1 MKKIIEIA
9 AFFLFISGVGVSQT
23 STLTNTVITDSDG
36 QTWNNCTWSATLLS
50 PKGPPTQSGVLVGVQ
65 SINGSCSSGG
75 KISAT
80 LADTS
85 TIDQSGA
92 EWCFSITP
100 DASASSYSACSAVTG
115 STPNL
120 STHLSP
126 TYALRFPASAYAYG
140 YLDQEVLSPTLG
152 SYYFNVT
159 NQCGRTYTINGWS
172 GCTTQ
177 SGNATSIQGTPV
189 SSTAPALGQALVY
202 SGSNYVPSSIQT
214 LETRSLSLAKVKG
227 QFISPGS
234 SYTIF
239 SATGAGN
246 VAKITVA
253 TLWGYTYPL
262 SYDYGQQAIIT
273 IIVDGQTYS
282 APLGMFLL
290 WDGWILPGNNGIG
303 YGYGP
308 TILNSQFFASKY
320 LGINDYG
327 SQAGGYRAI
336 NIPYK
341 SSVSISLSVPVGLI
355 SLNFYTQVEYYSGSA
370 PTGRYPPTE
379 NVFHMST
386 SDWRNSSIVAN
397 STLTPLP
404 TVSGQGEL
412 ESIYFVSS
420 APGDNIAPS
429 WLEVA
434 PNIVADGNSWQY
446 GGFEDLMGNFFY
458 GSYGY
463 SRGDEAGIARFWMS
477 DYGSATPGDSTSVSN
492 FSITSN
498 VVTFTVAST
507 AGMSAGNYVFIGG
520 MNSGTYLNQ
529 QQLQVLSTGFTSTQ
543 FEANFTHSDVSS
555 TIDSGTV
562 MYHQTIWTGYR
573 YFKDHPLLFNSSLG
587 ITWQDVN
594 YYGSYANR
602 AGFCIVY
609 YTEN

>member
-1 MKKIIEIA
+1 MRLVSRIVLGLILITSLA
-9 AFFLFISGVGVSQT
+9 YNSSGQLLSVT
-23 STLTNTVITDSDG
+23 ATITDSDG
-36 QTWNNCTWSATLLS
+36 QTWNNGSCGIALINSAAASYYNGTRLPVYYICTINSA
-50 PKGPPTQSGVLVGVQ
+50 GVLNA
-65 SINGSCSSGG
+65 SLYN
-75 KISAT
+75 T
-80 LADTS
+80 NT
-85 TIDQSGA
+85 
-92 EWCFSITP
+92 ITP
-100 DASASSYSACSAVTG
+100 TSSLYTFNICSNTSAICSNFQIPVTG
-115 STPNL
+115 TDL
-120 STHLSP
+120 SSAISSRITAP
-126 TYALRFPASAYAYG
+126 RFGAGPYSYG
-140 YLDQEVLSPTLG
+140 YLDAEVEPVPQIG
-152 SYYFNVT
+152 GVYYNVT
-159 NQCGRTYTINGWS
+159 NLITRQWNGGSWVDGGS
-172 GCTTQ
+172 
-177 SGNATSIQGTPV
+177 SNATSIQSTPV

-308 TILNSQFFASKY
+308 TILNSQFFAGKY